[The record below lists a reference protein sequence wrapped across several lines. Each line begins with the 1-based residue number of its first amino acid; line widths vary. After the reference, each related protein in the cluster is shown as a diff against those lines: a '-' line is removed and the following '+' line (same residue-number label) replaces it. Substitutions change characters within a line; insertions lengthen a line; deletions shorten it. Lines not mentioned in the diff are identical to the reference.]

1 MVNFRLPS
9 SDMAN
14 ELSESDTEN
23 VSTSELS
30 FAVTAPTSSV
40 FSNTSKLAVEVNTG
54 GCSSTASIIFILIV

>member
-14 ELSESDTEN
+14 ELSDTEN
-23 VSTSELS
+23 VSTSESS

-40 FSNTSKLAVEVNTG
+40 FSNTSKLAVEVKTG